1 MMIINFREKVK
12 LDIEKILIII
22 FIIQELD
29 DDMANVD
36 KEMQYLASLPQKNI
50 PISNVS
56 KLNENDNS
64 FCIISI
70 EIFVFRKFQKNI
82 NSTCLRPIR
91 KKFRIV

>member
-1 MMIINFREKVK
+1 
-12 LDIEKILIII
+12 
-22 FIIQELD
+22 
-29 DDMANVD
+29 MANVD

-70 EIFVFRKFQKNI
+70 EKF
-82 NSTCLRPIR
+82 
-91 KKFRIV
+91 KKIYK